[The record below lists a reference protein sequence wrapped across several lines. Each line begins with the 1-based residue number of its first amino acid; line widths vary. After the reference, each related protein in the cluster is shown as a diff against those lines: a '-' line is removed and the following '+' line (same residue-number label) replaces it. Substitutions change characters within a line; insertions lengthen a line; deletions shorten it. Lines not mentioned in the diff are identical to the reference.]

1 MTGDKATPICQ
12 FYLFQCDVFL
22 TIEGVPF
29 LLARICLLHVCR
41 SDLAH
46 FVVSGDG
53 EELGDFG
60 AILLVV

>member
-1 MTGDKATPICQ
+1 MPVARLPI
-12 FYLFQCDVFL
+12 
-22 TIEGVPF
+22 G
-29 LLARICLLHVCR
+29 
-41 SDLAH
+41 SGS